1 MRDSGAGA
9 AKPMTSKA
17 ASGRNSAG
25 GVAEAANVERL
36 MDLARRCRELAELT
50 AVPEMVR
57 ELERI
62 ALAGLVVK
70 RPGDTLKLAHHLGNR
85 RQLRQLATPPRQIH
99 ETV

>member
-62 ALAGLVVK
+62 ARALDDEAGQ
-70 RPGDTLKLAHHLGNR
+70 GEA
-85 RQLRQLATPPRQIH
+85 
-99 ETV
+99 E